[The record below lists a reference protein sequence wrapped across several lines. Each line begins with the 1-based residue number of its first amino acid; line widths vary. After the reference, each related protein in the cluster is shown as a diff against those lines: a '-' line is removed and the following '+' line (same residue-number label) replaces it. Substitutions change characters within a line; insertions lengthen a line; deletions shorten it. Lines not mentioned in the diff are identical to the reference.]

1 MREVWLW
8 GAQSLSHVLSSISG
22 TWRAGD
28 SVNLCSS
35 MDLLTCVGELA
46 LHPGDRAA
54 CSGAYADAQAL
65 QDAVSSLGAARMSRR
80 LVKLPS
86 AKVLLACVGERALH
100 VGERAA
106 SGAYADA
113 QALQYA
119 ASSLGGARINP
130 RGVL

>member
-100 VGERAA
+100 VG
-106 SGAYADA
+106 
-113 QALQYA
+113 
-119 ASSLGGARINP
+119 
-130 RGVL
+130 